1 MTTGLTIEGLTIEGL
16 TIEQELLVLC
26 ASPVRSHTRSSRIA
40 YLRQQPIDWGSLE
53 ELASYHRLA
62 PLLHWELKLLDD
74 GFRENLKNSL
84 LLTRELGGI
93 IDILAAAGV
102 SALPFKGPTLAL
114 AAYNNLA
121 LRSFCDLDIL
131 VPRADA
137 FRVRDLMQIVG
148 YTSKFQVK
156 PGLESAYLDAY
167 DELVMYGPGGSP
179 LLEIHWA
186 FLPPHFS
193 LNLDFA
199 DCWPR
204 RVQIPLASRTL
215 PACHPEDLLLIL
227 CAHGAKHCWSHLG
240 LICDVAWLITS
251 HPPDWPR
258 IHTRARKL
266 GIHRMVLLAS
276 ALASKVFNVSAHLE
290 PDPAI
295 SPLVDEIVAALFGAH
310 HDETSIRASASLHMR
325 MRERRR
331 DRLRYFLSLAT
342 RPGIE
347 DWEML
352 DLPGPLR
359 FLYPLLRYP
368 RLLKKYRS
376 RIP

>member
-1 MTTGLTIEGLTIEGL
+1 MTTGL
-16 TIEQELLVLC
+16 TIEQELLLLC
-26 ASPVRSHTRSSRIA
+26 ASPVRTGTRSSRIA
-40 YLRQQPIDWGSLE
+40 FLRQQPIDWDSLE
-53 ELASYHRLA
+53 ELASYHNLA
-62 PLLHWELKLLDD
+62 PLLHWELDPLDD

-84 LLTRELGGI
+84 LLTRELVGI

-102 SALPFKGPTLAL
+102 PTLPFKGPTLAL
-114 AAYNNLA
+114 AAYNSLA

-131 VPRADA
+131 VRREDAWRA
-137 FRVRDLMQIVG
+137 RDLLQSTG
-148 YTSKFQVK
+148 YTPKFQVK
-156 PGLESAYLDAY
+156 PGLETAYLDAY

-186 FLPPHFS
+186 FLPPRFS
-193 LNLDFA
+193 LDLDFS

-204 RVQIPLASRTL
+204 RVQIPLANRTL

-227 CAHGAKHCWSHLG
+227 SAHGAKHCWSHLG

-251 HPPDWPR
+251 HPPDWPSLLS
-258 IHTRARKL
+258 RARKL
-266 GIHRMVLLAS
+266 GIQRMVLLAS
-276 ALASKVFNVSAHLE
+276 ALATEVFDVPGLLQ

-295 SPLVDEIVAALFGAH
+295 SSLVDEIVAALFGAH

-331 DRLRYFLSLAT
+331 DRWGYFLRLAT

-352 DLPGPLR
+352 DLPRPLR

-368 RLLKKYRS
+368 RLLKKYKS